1 LGLHVANAACPG
13 ETSTS
18 LIEANVPSNG
28 CENSPGGGP
37 GYRTAYPLHVSYSGT
52 QLQYAVQY
60 LWRHPHTR
68 LVTLM
73 IGANDAFLCQE
84 TTADQCASELPG
96 VLKQISA
103 NVADILTVIRHDAHY
118 RGQVVIVDYYSLDYA
133 NPVDNAESQEINQAM
148 DTGAMPFNVQI
159 ADGYA
164 AFQAAALQS
173 GGNTCTAGLLT
184 QLTTGGCGI
193 HPSVAGQAVL
203 ALAVEEALRK

>member
-52 QLQYAVQY
+52 QLQYAVHY

-73 IGANDAFLCQE
+73 IGANDAFLLPGDHD
-84 TTADQCASELPG
+84 ADNCASELPG
-96 VLKQISA
+96 VLKQISV
-103 NVADILTVIRHDAHY
+103 NVADILSVIRHDAHY
-118 RGQVVIVDYYSLDYA
+118 RGQVVIVNYYSLDYA
-133 NPVDNAESQEINQAM
+133 NTVDNAGEPG
-148 DTGAMPFNVQI
+148 T
-159 ADGYA
+159 
-164 AFQAAALQS
+164 
-173 GGNTCTAGLLT
+173 
-184 QLTTGGCGI
+184 
-193 HPSVAGQAVL
+193 
-203 ALAVEEALRK
+203 